1 MGTKKRDVLKFST
14 FIRRRNSNKT
24 KTVKSN
30 NQIQTH
36 NPKTEGGGRGGKLTI
51 TAEFVTVRVQLHVKG
66 TKKKNKSVCLNHKQP
81 ERLML
86 LYLCN
91 CQKVKLALCYEV
103 RELFVPEKIRN

>member
-36 NPKTEGGGRGGKLTI
+36 NPKTEGGGGELTI